1 MNTQKLILDQVDNNI
16 HILKK
21 SQNVVIPHTGW
32 IFSIRKALNMSLRQ
46 LGNRMGI
53 TAQSVKEIEEREK
66 NGTIS
71 INVLKQTANAL
82 NMKFVY
88 GFIPKSDSLKN
99 MIEEKAYKLAKEI
112 VLRTSNNM
120 KLEDQENSDIRI
132 EKSLN
137 EKTNEIISKMPRYLW
152 D

>member
-1 MNTQKLILDQVDNNI
+1 MNTQKLILDQVDSNI
-16 HILKK
+16 RILKR
-21 SQNVVIPHTGW
+21 SQNVIIPHAGW

-66 NGTIS
+66 TGTVS
-71 INVLKQTANAL
+71 IKVLKQTARAL
-82 NMKFVY
+82 NMKFIY
-88 GFIPKSDSLKN
+88 GYIPENESLKN
-99 MIEEKAYKLAKEI
+99 MIEERAYELAKEI

-120 KLEDQENSDIRI
+120 KLEDQENSEARI
-132 EKSLN
+132 YKSLN
-137 EKTNEIISKMPRYLW
+137 EKTEEIVSKMPRYLW